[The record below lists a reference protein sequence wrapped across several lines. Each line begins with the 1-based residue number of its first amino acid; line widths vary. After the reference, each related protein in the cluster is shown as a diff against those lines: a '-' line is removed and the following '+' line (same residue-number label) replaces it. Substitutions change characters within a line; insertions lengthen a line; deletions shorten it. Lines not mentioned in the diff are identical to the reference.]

1 MIKSLLDDDLNLRI
15 IACLQKEGRISHAEL
30 AERLGVS
37 RPTVIDRVKRLENE
51 GVIEG
56 YYAAVS
62 PASVK
67 KTSVAYVSVRYRMD
81 NDQLEK
87 RFIEALAKEP
97 DVLEAHTTAGE
108 DCLLLKIVAD
118 TPMGINELLRKI
130 RALGP
135 QASTCTTMVLE
146 THFEKP
152 GPSPFPS
159 NEMAKRTSARKDENF
174 G

>member
-1 MIKSLLDDDLNLRI
+1 MIRSLLNDDLNRKIL
-15 IACLQKEGRISHAEL
+15 ALLQKEGRISHAEL

-37 RPTVIDRVKRLENE
+37 RPTVIDRIKRLENE
-51 GVIEG
+51 GIIKG
-56 YYAAVS
+56 YFAAVS

-81 NDQLEK
+81 SDQLEK
-87 RFIEALAKEP
+87 RFIEALSKEP
-97 DVLEAHTTAGE
+97 DILEAHTTAGE

-130 RALGP
+130 RSLGP
-135 QASTCTTMVLE
+135 QATTCTTMVLE
-146 THFEKP
+146 THFEKS

-159 NEMAKRTSARKDENF
+159 HEMAKRMSASAN
-174 G
+174 